1 MIRTLTGL
9 WRKRRM
15 LPGWIAAVAAV
26 LLPGIARAA
35 QPTPTQYDVEAA
47 YLVRF
52 TEFLRLPP
60 EVASAPS
67 LNICVLG
74 EDPFRDV
81 LKKLSARESAG
92 RQPIQARST
101 QTVNDLKGCAIVF
114 LSSSESSQLDQDLKM
129 LEGKDLLT
137 VSDIPK
143 FLEHGGMIQFLLEQD
158 HVRFAINMN
167 AVNRTRIGI
176 SSELIKVARHVVGGP
191 GGSAP

>member
-1 MIRTLTGL
+1 MIRTFTGSRL
-9 WRKRRM
+9 KRRM
-15 LPGWIAAVAAV
+15 LPGWIAAVLAMVLPASAV
-26 LLPGIARAA
+26 AV

-60 EVASAPS
+60 EIASGPS
-67 LNICVLG
+67 LDICVLG
-74 EDPFRDV
+74 EDPFRGA
-81 LKKLSARESAG
+81 LKKLSESQRAG
-92 RQPIQARST
+92 RQPIHARGT

-114 LSSSESSQLDQDLKM
+114 LSNSESSQLDQDLKM

-158 HVRFAINMN
+158 HVRFSINMN

-176 SSELIKVARHVVGGP
+176 SSELIKVAKNVVGGP
-191 GGSAP
+191 GGSTP

>member
-1 MIRTLTGL
+1 
-9 WRKRRM
+9 M
-15 LPGWIAAVAAV
+15 L
-26 LLPGIARAA
+26 LLPGMARAA
-35 QPTPTQYDVEAA
+35 QSGPTQYDVEAA

-52 TEFLRLPP
+52 TEFLRFPP

-74 EDPFRDV
+74 EDPFRDE
-81 LKKLSARESAG
+81 LKRLSAADRVG
-92 RQPIQARST
+92 RQPIQAHST

-114 LSSSESSQLDQDLKM
+114 LSSSESAQLDQDLKM

-143 FLEHGGMIQFLLEQD
+143 FLDRGGMIQFLVEQD

-176 SSELIKVARHVVGGP
+176 SSELIKVARHVIGGP
-191 GGSAP
+191 GGSTP